1 MTIHSDTS
9 RLTKK
14 HKFAIILKGF
24 FDDKERSKMRAIFG
38 LRKLNRLPLNLGSK
52 LLCSVAL
59 LAMTVLVAPQTQA
72 AERRVAF
79 VIGNSG
85 YQAVPKLPN
94 PAHDAQAVAAA
105 LKRSGF
111 EVVTAVDLDR
121 IGFDKAFEKFIRSLS
136 GADLSVF
143 YYSGHG
149 IQVGGDNRIIPIDA
163 GLKSPADL
171 EVETVSVKTI
181 ISYMQSNSKVQLV
194 YLDSCR
200 NNPFPSSSFLVG
212 PDKQVA
218 VAGVGL
224 AAQNSTLGNLVAFS
238 TQPGAVAVD
247 GSSDNSPFTQ
257 SMVKQS
263 FKLGVDVQTALK
275 KVTQEVQEATN
286 DKQKPWTSITL
297 AQPVFLAK
305 PVIRITAPAAN
316 VAVAK
321 APAVK
326 IGSAPSQDSVAETE
340 NKDTAAQ
347 VAALLETT
355 FSKPHRVPI
364 GVGQI
369 AMLDDFP
376 TIRAA
381 SGAQIE
387 ITTAPKSGV
396 MYLDGS
402 ALSEGDVIDQDSLR
416 KVKFEPSIGS
426 EGNVQN
432 VEFKVTQAG
441 IEAGTPVTGTIEPFL
456 LSCDAEAGEPLDL
469 QGVGPGKLPNEI
481 NPDTAIAACTKAVED
496 YPSIARYKYELGRA
510 KLAAKDVNGALELFN
525 QAATENHTR
534 AYFELGYLLQRGF
547 GVKRNVPEAVRL
559 FKTGSDLGD
568 PFAMKT
574 YGQLLVQGQNV
585 DKNIEEG
592 IRLLNRSVELG
603 HTYAMNELGS
613 MYYYGNVLKQ
623 NPKRGL
629 RFYQASLQRGDI
641 YAMRN
646 IGIAY
651 LEGKGV
657 AKDATTALGL
667 FTRAS
672 DGGHPNAPTD
682 IGAMY
687 FKGNGLKKNMAK
699 AITWYE
705 LGAERGDF
713 WAASNLA
720 WIYAKGPKDRLD
732 PLKAVWFSSLAV
744 ALDLSNK
751 NPKEKE
757 NLKKLP
763 AAEKRTAIKKLIET
777 VGNENV
783 VSAPDVDSTLVE
795 LSRKAW
801 QMRNPRLDLF

>member
-1 MTIHSDTS
+1 MKIHNVTA
-9 RLTKK
+9 RLTKMRE
-14 HKFAIILKGF
+14 FASIYPRGF
-24 FDDKERSKMRAIFG
+24 FDKECSKMCAPLE
-38 LRKLNRLPLNLGSK
+38 LRKTYRLVETLREKFRWSY
-52 LLCSVAL
+52 LLFAF
-59 LAMTVLVAPQTQA
+59 AILVSLQAQA

-79 VIGNSG
+79 VVGNGG
-85 YQAVPKLPN
+85 YQTVPQLPN
-94 PAHDAQAVAAA
+94 PIHDAQAVAAA

-171 EVETVSVKTI
+171 EVETISIQTI
-181 ISYMQSNSKVQLV
+181 ISYMQANSKVQLV

-200 NNPFPSSSFLVG
+200 NNPFPSSSFLLG
-212 PDKQVA
+212 SDKQLA

-224 AAQNSTLGNLVAFS
+224 APQNSTLGNLIAFS

-247 GSSDNSPFTQ
+247 GSGDNSPFTE

-263 FKLGVDVQTALK
+263 FRLGVDVQAALE
-275 KVTQEVQEATN
+275 KVTQEVREATN
-286 DKQKPWTSITL
+286 EKQEPWSSITL

-305 PVIRITAPAAN
+305 PVIRISAPIATAS
-316 VAVAK
+316 AVK
-321 APAVK
+321 SPTVK

-340 NKDTAAQ
+340 GKDTPAQ
-347 VAALLETT
+347 VAALLEATL
-355 FSKPHRVPI
+355 SKPRRVPI
-364 GVGQI
+364 GVGQV
-369 AMLDDFP
+369 AMMDDFP
-376 TIRAA
+376 IIRAA

-387 ITTAPKSGV
+387 ITATAKSGV
-396 MYLDGS
+396 MYLDGN

-416 KVKFEPSIGS
+416 KIKFEPSIGS
-426 EGNVQN
+426 DGKIQS
-432 VEFKVTQAG
+432 VELKVTQAG
-441 IEAGTPVTGTIEPFL
+441 SDGGTQVTGRIEPFL
-456 LSCDAEAGEPLDL
+456 ISCDAEAGEPLDL

-496 YPSIARYKYELGRA
+496 FPSIARYKYELGRA
-510 KLAAKDVNGALELFN
+510 KLAAKDVPGALDLFN
-525 QAATENHTR
+525 QAAEAKHIR
-534 AYFELGYLLQRGF
+534 AYFELGYLAQRGF
-547 GVKRNVPEAVRL
+547 GLQRNVPEAIRL

-568 PFAMKT
+568 PFAMNT
-574 YGQLLVQGQNV
+574 YGQFLVQGKDVEKNV
-585 DKNIEEG
+585 EEG

-603 HTYAMNELGS
+603 HTYAMNTLGS
-613 MYYYGNVLKQ
+613 MYYYGNPLKQ

-629 RFYQASLQRGDI
+629 RFYQASLERGDI

-657 AKDATTALGL
+657 AKDATIALGL
-667 FTRAS
+667 FKRAS

-687 FKGNGLKKNMAK
+687 FNGNGVKKDIDE
-699 AITWYE
+699 AISWYE

-720 WIYAKGPKDRLD
+720 WIYSKGPKARLD
-732 PLKAVWFSSLAV
+732 LQKAVWFSSLAV
-744 ALDLSNK
+744 ALDTSEK
-751 NPKEKE
+751 NPKEKI
-757 NLKKLP
+757 NLQKLP
-763 AAEKRTAIKKLIET
+763 IGEKKNTVKKLIDA

-783 VSAPDVDSTLVE
+783 VSTSDIDSTLVG